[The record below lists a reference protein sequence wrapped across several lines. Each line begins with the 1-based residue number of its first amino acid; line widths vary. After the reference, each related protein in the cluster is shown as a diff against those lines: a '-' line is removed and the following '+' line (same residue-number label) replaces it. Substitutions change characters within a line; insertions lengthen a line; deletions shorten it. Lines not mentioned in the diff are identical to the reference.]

1 MGRKLGPV
9 TMIARFILV
18 LLLVL
23 ATATPASAFFAF
35 PGKEEVPPSPV
46 GQTPFFWG
54 VTLSG
59 YQNDGSIP
67 AMDWYVLEHSGK
79 LPETSEHGP
88 DFRGHMDQDLDL
100 AKSLGLNAFRTSIE
114 WARLEPEEGRFD
126 PNEVAY
132 IHRLLRGIRQ
142 RGMTPIITLH
152 HFTTPQW
159 AIRDRGDGL
168 VGWESPQ
175 TTEAY
180 LRYVEF
186 VAREF
191 GKEIPYYI
199 TFNEPSNL
207 IAGAYLLGWTV
218 PFHSGPMSTA
228 RAVLNILNAHIG
240 AYKLLHELA
249 PGCKVT
255 LSDYNSF
262 FPVAGTGL
270 YYMPNQI
277 AGFLL
282 DKDRG
287 WDGQARV
294 KYLDFIA
301 LQYYGT
307 VDAEAASHFPVQP
320 YHWGVSTR
328 HFHEILEAYHN
339 AFHLPIL
346 VAENGFAT
354 CDGEPRKDGW
364 TRESYMVAH
373 IQEIMRARA
382 EGIPVIGY
390 LYWTLTD
397 NYEWGSYDPRFGLWR
412 VDCMKGD
419 LTRRETPAVAVYR
432 DIIKHHGVTPEL
444 ARRFPPPGA
453 VTADSSQGAPILP

>member
-1 MGRKLGPV
+1 
-9 TMIARFILV
+9 MIARLLIALV
-18 LLLVL
+18 LVVL
-23 ATATPASAFFAF
+23 TALPASAFSVFDET
-35 PGKEEVPPSPV
+35 GEIPPAPV

-54 VTLSG
+54 VALSG
-59 YQNDGSIP
+59 YQNDGSVP
-67 AMDWYVLEHSGK
+67 SMDWYALEHSGK
-79 LPETSEHGP
+79 LAETSAHGP

-100 AKSLGLNAFRTSIE
+100 AKSLGLNAFRTSLE
-114 WARLEPEEGRFD
+114 WARLEPQEGHFD
-126 PNEVAY
+126 PVEVAY
-132 IHRLLRGIRQ
+132 VHRMLTGIRK

-152 HFTTPQW
+152 HFTTPEW

-168 VGWESPQ
+168 VGWESQ
-175 TTEAY
+175 HTVDAY

-186 VAREF
+186 VAKEF
-191 GKEIPYYI
+191 GKDIDYYI

-207 IAGAYLLGWTV
+207 LAGAYLLGWTV
-218 PFHSGPMSTA
+218 PYRTGPVATA
-228 RAVLNILNAHIG
+228 RAAINIINAHTG
-240 AYKLLHELA
+240 AYERLHTLDA
-249 PGCKVT
+249 GCKVT

-277 AGFLL
+277 VGFLL
-282 DKDRG
+282 DKELG
-287 WDGQARV
+287 WDGKPRV
-294 KYLDFIA
+294 KDLDFIA

-328 HFHEILEAYHN
+328 HFHEILKAYYD
-339 AFHLPIL
+339 AFHLPIM

-354 CDGEPRKDGW
+354 ENGNPRDDGW

-373 IQEIMRARA
+373 IQEIMQARA

-397 NYEWGSYDPRFGLWR
+397 NYEWGSYNPRFGLWQ
-412 VDCMKGD
+412 VDCLKGD

-432 DIIKHHGVTPEL
+432 DIIKHHGVTREL
-444 ARRFPPPGA
+444 ARRYHPP
-453 VTADSSQGAPILP
+453 VQGTQAAIDGDPILP